1 MEPSKVYFC
10 DLHTHMGDGLP
21 NKLKRLIKAA
31 GIGQIDF
38 ENKFVAIKMHL
49 GEPGNLS
56 YLRPN
61 YARAV
66 VDVVRELGGKPFITD
81 CNTLYVG
88 GRKNAL
94 DHLDSAYANGFNPF
108 QTGCHTIIADGLR
121 GLDEVEV
128 PVKGGEYVK
137 NAKIGR
143 ALMDADVVISLTHF
157 KGHEQAG
164 FGGAMKNLGMGGGSR
179 AGKMEQHAAGKPS
192 VSQKRCIGCRQCEK
206 ICAHS
211 AFSFDQTH
219 EHEFANGKVREVH
232 VASID
237 HSKCVGCGRCIA
249 VCNQDAIRPD
259 YNQAAEVLN
268 YKIAEYTKAIV
279 DGRPCFHIS
288 LAIDVSPNCDCHDEN
303 DKPIVGDIGF
313 FASFDPVALDQACI
327 DAVQAA
333 AALPDTEYTHMHDKL
348 EEAGELDEAHASD
361 KFHITHPD
369 TDWKSCIDHA
379 EMIGIGTHKYEL
391 IRVK

>member
-10 DLHTHMGDGLP
+10 DLNTHMGDGLP

-108 QTGCHTIIADGLR
+108 QTGCHTIIADGLK

-128 PVKGGEYVK
+128 PVEGGEYVK

-206 ICAHS
+206 ICAHG
-211 AFSFDQTH
+211 AFSFDQTY

-333 AALPDTEYTHMHDKL
+333 TALPDTEYTHMYDKL

>member
-237 HSKCVGCGRCIA
+237 HDKCVGCGRCIA

-259 YNQAAEVLN
+259 YDQAVEVLN

-303 DKPIVGDIGF
+303 DKPIVEDIGF

-348 EEAGELDEAHASD
+348 EEAGELDEAHAND

-379 EMIGIGTHKYEL
+379 EMIGIGTHEYEL

>member
-1 MEPSKVYFC
+1 MQPSKVYYC
-10 DLHTHMGDGLP
+10 DLHTHLGDGLP
-21 NKLKRLIKAA
+21 TKLRRLIEKA

-38 ENKFVAIKMHL
+38 DNKFVAIKMHL

-61 YARAV
+61 YARVV
-66 VDVVRELGGKPFITD
+66 VDAVRELSGKPFITD

-108 QTGCHTIIADGLR
+108 QTGCHTIIADGLK
-121 GLDEVEV
+121 GNDEVEV
-128 PVKGGEYVK
+128 PVAGGEYVQ

-164 FGGAMKNLGMGGGSR
+164 FGGALKNLGMGGGSR

-192 VSQKRCIGCRQCEK
+192 VAAKRCIGCRQCEK
-206 ICAHS
+206 ICAHG
-211 AFSFDQTH
+211 AFSFDETR
-219 EHEFANGKVREVH
+219 EIELASGKKRQVN

-237 HSKCVGCGRCIA
+237 HDRCVGCGRCIA

-259 YNQAAEVLN
+259 YDQAVEVLN
-268 YKIAEYTKAIV
+268 YKIAEYTKAVV
-279 DGRPCFHIS
+279 DGRPSFHIS

-303 DKPIVGDIGF
+303 DVPVVGDIGF
-313 FASFDPVALDQACI
+313 FASFDPVALDQACV
-327 DAVQAA
+327 DAVNAA
-333 AALPDTEYTHMHDKL
+333 AGNPDSEYGRMRARL
-348 EEAGELDEAHASD
+348 ESDGDLDDEHARD
-361 KFHITHPD
+361 KFYVTHPD
-369 TDWKSCIDHA
+369 TNWQSCLSHA
-379 EMIGIGTHKYEL
+379 EKIGLGTRAYEL

>member
-21 NKLKRLIKAA
+21 NKLKRLIKRA

-108 QTGCHTIIADGLR
+108 QTGCHTIIADGLK

-128 PVKGGEYVK
+128 PVAGGEYVK
-137 NAKIGR
+137 SAKIGR
-143 ALMDADVVISLTHF
+143 ALMDADIVISLTHF

-179 AGKMEQHAAGKPS
+179 AGKMEQHSAGKPS
-192 VSQKRCIGCRQCEK
+192 VNAEACIGCRQCTK
-206 ICAHS
+206 ICAHG
-211 AFSFDQTH
+211 AFSFDETR
-219 EHEFANGKVREVH
+219 EHEFAGGRVREVN
-232 VASID
+232 VARID
-237 HSKCVGCGRCIA
+237 HDRCVGCGRCIA
-249 VCNQDAIRPD
+249 VCNQDAIKPG
-259 YNQAAEVLN
+259 YAAAVEVLN
-268 YKIAEYTKAIV
+268 YKIAEYTKAVV
-279 DGRPCFHIS
+279 DGARASTSAWPSTSPPTATATTRTTSPSWATSGCSRALTPSPSTRPAS
-288 LAIDVSPNCDCHDEN
+288 TPSWPSPHFPTRSSRACGSSSR
-303 DKPIVGDIGF
+303 PP
-313 FASFDPVALDQACI
+313 ASSTRPMR
-327 DAVQAA
+327 
-333 AALPDTEYTHMHDKL
+333 TT
-348 EEAGELDEAHASD
+348 SS
-361 KFHITHPD
+361 T
-369 TDWKSCIDHA
+369 
-379 EMIGIGTHKYEL
+379 
-391 IRVK
+391 

>member
-333 AALPDTEYTHMHDKL
+333 NALPDTEYTHMRDKL
-348 EEAGELDEAHASD
+348 EEAGELDEAHAND

>member
-10 DLHTHMGDGLP
+10 DPHTHLGDGLP

-108 QTGCHTIIADGLR
+108 QTGCHTIIADGLK

-179 AGKMEQHAAGKPS
+179 AGKMEQHSAGKPS
-192 VSQKRCIGCRQCEK
+192 VAQKKCIGCRQCEK

-211 AFSFDQTH
+211 AFSFDEVR

-237 HSKCVGCGRCIA
+237 HDKCVGCGRCIA
-249 VCNQDAIRPD
+249 VCNQDAIHPNYD
-259 YNQAAEVLN
+259 QAVEVLN

-333 AALPDTEYTHMHDKL
+333 VPLPDTEYTHMHEKL
-348 EEAGELDEAHASD
+348 KEAGELDEAHAND

-379 EMIGIGTHKYEL
+379 EMIGIGTHEYEL

>member
-10 DLHTHMGDGLP
+10 DLHTHMGNGLP

-143 ALMDADVVISLTHF
+143 ALMDADIVISLTHF

-259 YNQAAEVLN
+259 YDQAAEVLN

>member
-108 QTGCHTIIADGLR
+108 QTGCHAIIADGLR

-128 PVKGGEYVK
+128 PVEGGEYVK

-206 ICAHS
+206 ICAHG

-259 YNQAAEVLN
+259 YDQAAEVLN

-333 AALPDTEYTHMHDKL
+333 AALPDTEYTHMRDKL

-379 EMIGIGTHKYEL
+379 EMIGIGTHEYEL